1 MCVGAK
7 MQRGRQ
13 AATGSTK
20 CLLACRPA
28 CSCGIAMDAD
38 DGAFQ
43 HGHLPTSLR
52 CQGAQATQDA
62 APDAGCR
69 PALETPPC
77 RAPVHQLGRRIPPSS
92 VSRPLRGEPV
102 RAGQSMASTKR
113 GWSMEG
119 RPVLGFCGGSKG
131 KSRFHITSVTRARI
145 FTQPRCDHVSSS
157 LALATEPSAKDRAVG
172 RAGTRRGA
180 VCGPTLAMSAK
191 ALARPLP
198 SVITTELVPSNLK
211 PDPSK
216 KGCWRS

>member
-1 MCVGAK
+1 MQRHRPPMCVGAK
-7 MQRGRQ
+7 MQPGRQ

-69 PALETPPC
+69 PALKTPPC

-92 VSRPLRGEPV
+92 VSRPLRGEPAKAWLLQSGDSQWKAARSWAFAAAARG
-102 RAGQSMASTKR
+102 RASSTSRPSPGRVSSPSLDVITSAVHQLWRQNLARKTGQS
-113 GWSMEG
+113 GEQG
-119 RPVLGFCGGSKG
+119 RDVGQFVGL
-131 KSRFHITSVTRARI
+131 
-145 FTQPRCDHVSSS
+145 PR
-157 LALATEPSAKDRAVG
+157 R
-172 RAGTRRGA
+172 
-180 VCGPTLAMSAK
+180 
-191 ALARPLP
+191 
-198 SVITTELVPSNLK
+198 
-211 PDPSK
+211 
-216 KGCWRS
+216 